1 MFWRMTPSTSRLVVA
16 LLCVAVVGGA
26 GYWWWQGRQAEAPPA
41 PTARPA
47 PPQLPASS
55 VAAAPGIAHPIEE
68 QADAGKLPDLAH
80 SDKLLRDELT
90 NLLGKDA
97 VSDLLQTDG
106 FVHRAAATIDNLGRE
121 HAPASL
127 WPVQPIPD
135 RFTVEEQADGPYLA
149 PGNAQRYGTFVAFVT
164 RIDAGKAASLYKRL
178 YPLFQAAYE
187 ELGFPGKYFND
198 RVVAVID
205 SLLQAPEPDGPLKLS
220 LTQVQGPIPST
231 RPWVRYQFADPALE
245 ALPAGQKILIRVG
258 PQNARALKA
267 KLRELRAQIARAPGG
282 K

>member
-1 MFWRMTPSTSRLVVA
+1 MNTSTRLFVA
-16 LLCVAVVGGA
+16 LLCVAAAAGA

-55 VAAAPGIAHPIEE
+55 VAAAPGIAHPIED
-68 QADAGKLPDLAH
+68 QADADKLPDLAH

-90 NLLGKDA
+90 SLLGKDT
-97 VSDLLQTDG
+97 VSNLLQTDG
-106 FVHRAAATIDNLGRE
+106 FARRAAATIDGLGRE
-121 HAPASL
+121 HAPASM

-149 PGNAQRYGTFVAFVT
+149 PGNAQRYATFVAFVT

-205 SLLQAPEPDGPLKLS
+205 VLLQAPEPDGPIKLS

-245 ALPAGQKILIRVG
+245 ALPAGQKILLRVG

-267 KLRELRAQIARAPGG
+267 KLRELRAQIARAQGS

>member
-1 MFWRMTPSTSRLVVA
+1 MLWRMNTPTRLIVA
-16 LLCVAVVGGA
+16 LLCVAAVGGA
-26 GYWWWQGRQAEAPPA
+26 GYWWWQSKQVEAPAAPA
-41 PTARPA
+41 ARSA
-47 PPQLPASS
+47 PPQLPASR
-55 VAAAPGIAHPIEE
+55 AAAVPAIAHPIEE
-68 QADAGKLPDLAH
+68 PADAGKLPDLAH

-90 NLLGKDA
+90 TLLGKDA
-97 VSDLLQTDG
+97 VSNFLQTDG

-121 HAPASL
+121 HAPASM

-135 RFTVEEQADGPYLA
+135 RFTVDAQADGPYLA
-149 PGNAQRYGTFVAFVT
+149 PANAQRYDAFVAFVT
-164 RIDAGKAASLYKRL
+164 RIDAVKTASLYRRL

-187 ELGFPGKYFND
+187 ELGFPGRYFND

-205 SLLQAPEPDGPLKLS
+205 VLLQAPEPDGPIKLS

-267 KLRELRAQIARAPGG
+267 KLRELRAQIARTPGG